1 MYDAEKVAQRVPA
14 HITLLVPFVPADR
27 VDEGALRTARSHFAE
42 ILSFD
47 AELAAVG
54 RFEEHVWLSPAPREC
69 FVELISATWE
79 RFPEYPP
86 YGGDFA
92 GHDPVPHLTVGGSTA
107 TTTIDELVAAAER
120 ELAPHLPL
128 AFHVDAASLLVEQS
142 DHSWRATERFRFAR

>member
-1 MYDAEKVAQRVPA
+1 MPA

-27 VDEGALRTARSHFAE
+27 VDERALAAARSHFAE

-54 RFEEHVWLSPAPREC
+54 RFAEHVWLSPAPGER

-79 RFPEYPP
+79 RFPQYPP
-86 YGGDFA
+86 YGGDFE
-92 GHDPVPHLTVGGSTA
+92 GHDPVPHLTVGVSTA
-107 TTTIDELVAAAER
+107 TTTIDELFAAAER

-128 AFHVDAASLLVEQS
+128 AFHVDAAWLLIEQP
-142 DHSWRATERFRFAR
+142 DHGWRATERFRFVP